1 MAMKPLLRST
11 ALGLLVLSVHLAACL
26 DVDEAVDQ
34 FCNREPGVCLDDAS
48 DAGPDGNGSLDGGND
63 GGGPHGE
70 DGGPHGGGDGGSDA
84 GTDGEPPDGGREPP
98 GWKSVA
104 PMQTRRTGHTATK
117 LGNGRVLVVGGSS
130 SGNTPTNTTEF
141 YTVSSNSWSPGPTL
155 GTARMDHTATLLPNG
170 KVLVV
175 GGRGPGG
182 GALNSAEIYDAAVNE
197 WILANP
203 IPLGARA
210 SHAAVLLPS
219 GKVLVAG
226 GGDSPLDG
234 LNTAALYHPGS
245 DSWTDAGNL
254 KVKRNALTLTLLE
267 TGVVVAIGGFN
278 GDGAETTAEVYD
290 WTQPAAGWRLLPA
303 QMEHGRN
310 GHASTMLPPGRIL
323 VTGSL
328 KGEPGSV
335 LKAAELF
342 QLSSTSWT
350 PQREMME
357 ARFFHTATA
366 LPSGEVLIAGGYSS
380 PYAMPRASAEIFR
393 RDGSWEFIAPMSSA
407 RVYHTA
413 TWLESGSVLI
423 IGGTDGGAVLNTA
436 ERYVP

>member
-1 MAMKPLLRST
+1 MKPLRRST

-34 FCNREPGVCLDDAS
+34 FCNSQPGACLDDTS

-63 GGGPHGE
+63 GGGPDGE

-84 GTDGEPPDGGREPP
+84 GTDGGPPDAGREPP

-104 PMQTRRTGHTATK
+104 PMQTRRTGHTATALK
-117 LGNGRVLVVGGSS
+117 NGRVLVVGGSS
-130 SGNTPTNTTEF
+130 SGNTPTNTTEL
-141 YTVSSNSWSPGPTL
+141 YTVASNSWSPGPDL

-182 GALNSAEIYDAAVNE
+182 DALNSAEIYDVNANE
-197 WILANP
+197 WIPASP

-219 GKVLVAG
+219 GEVLVAG
-226 GGDSPLDG
+226 GGNSHLDG
-234 LNTAALYHPGS
+234 LNTSALYHLKT
-245 DSWTDAGNL
+245 DSWTDAGSMN
-254 KVKRNALTLTLLE
+254 VKRNVLTLTLLE
-267 TGVVVAIGGFN
+267 GGVVVAIGGFN
-278 GDGAETTAEVYD
+278 AAGAETTAEVYASN
-290 WTQPAAGWRLLPA
+290 QPEAGWIPLLA
-303 QMEHGRN
+303 QMEHGRH
-310 GHASTMLPPGRIL
+310 GHASTLLPSGRIL

-328 KGEPGSV
+328 EGSPGRV
-335 LKAAELF
+335 LKAAEIF
-342 QLSSTSWT
+342 HWSSTSWT
-350 PQREMME
+350 YEAEMLE

-380 PYAMPRASAEIFR
+380 PHAMPRASAEIFR

-407 RVYHTA
+407 RVNHTA

-423 IGGTDGGAVLNTA
+423 IGGSDGAAVLNTA

>member
-1 MAMKPLLRST
+1 MKPLRRST

-34 FCNREPGVCLDDAS
+34 FCNSKPGACLDDAS

-63 GGGPHGE
+63 GGGPHG
-70 DGGPHGGGDGGSDA
+70 GGDGGSDA
-84 GTDGEPPDGGREPP
+84 GTDGGPPDGGRESP

-117 LGNGRVLVVGGSS
+117 LENGRVLVVGGSS
-130 SGNTPTNTTEF
+130 AGNTPTNTTEL
-141 YTVSSNSWSPGPTL
+141 YTVSSNSWSPGPDL

-182 GALNSAEIYDAAVNE
+182 GALNSAEIYDADANE
-197 WILANP
+197 WTPASP

-219 GKVLVAG
+219 REVLVAG
-226 GGDSPLDG
+226 GGNSHLDG
-234 LNTAALYHPGS
+234 LNTSALYHPDT
-245 DSWTDAGNL
+245 DSWTDAGSLN
-254 KVKRNALTLTLLE
+254 VKRNVLTLTLLE
-267 TGVVVAIGGFN
+267 VGVVVAIGGFN
-278 GDGAETTAEVYD
+278 AAGAETTAEVYD
-290 WTQPAAGWRLLPA
+290 SNQPEAGWRPLLA
-303 QMEHGRN
+303 QMEYGRH
-310 GHASTMLPPGRIL
+310 GHASTLLPSGRIL

-328 KGEPGSV
+328 EGSPGRV

-342 QLSSTSWT
+342 HWSSTSWT
-350 PQREMME
+350 HETEMME
-357 ARFFHTATA
+357 ARSFHTATA

-407 RVYHTA
+407 RVNHTA

-423 IGGTDGGAVLNTA
+423 IGGTDGSAVLNTA

>member
-1 MAMKPLLRST
+1 
-11 ALGLLVLSVHLAACL
+11 
-26 DVDEAVDQ
+26 
-34 FCNREPGVCLDDAS
+34 
-48 DAGPDGNGSLDGGND
+48 
-63 GGGPHGE
+63 
-70 DGGPHGGGDGGSDA
+70 
-84 GTDGEPPDGGREPP
+84 
-98 GWKSVA
+98 
-104 PMQTRRTGHTATK
+104 
-117 LGNGRVLVVGGSS
+117 
-130 SGNTPTNTTEF
+130 
-141 YTVSSNSWSPGPTL
+141 
-155 GTARMDHTATLLPNG
+155 MDHTATLLPNG

-182 GALNSAEIYDAAVNE
+182 GALSSAEIYDVDANE
-197 WILANP
+197 WTPANP

-226 GGDSPLDG
+226 GGDSHLDG
-234 LNTAALYHPGS
+234 LNTAALYHPDN

-254 KVKRNALTLTLLE
+254 KVKRNVLTLTLLE

-278 GDGAETTAEVYD
+278 AAGAETTAEVYD
-290 WTQPAAGWRLLPA
+290 SNQPNAGWRLLLA
-303 QMEHGRN
+303 QMEHGRH
-310 GHASTMLPPGRIL
+310 GHTSTLLPSGRIL

-328 KGEPGSV
+328 EGAPGSV

-350 PQREMME
+350 PQVEMME

-380 PYAMPRASAEIFR
+380 PYAVPRASAEIFR

-407 RVYHTA
+407 RVNHTA

-423 IGGTDGGAVLNTA
+423 TGGTDSGAVLNTA